1 MKFIGKIEFL
11 PYKALRKYTG
21 RKRIEY
27 YRVTVVNDDGRVEN
41 LAITPIE
48 YKKARKRASK
58 GILYQRPTSVS
69 YTHLTLP
76 TILLV

>member
-1 MKFIGKIEFL
+1 MKFIGKLEFL

-41 LAITPIE
+41 LAITPLE

-58 GILYQRPTSVS
+58 GILYQRPTFFMRL
-69 YTHLTLP
+69 YAA
-76 TILLV
+76 LVVLFS